1 MRIRP
6 ELRDDA
12 DEIHRLVVSA
22 FPTEA
27 EAFLVEELRRTGALA
42 VSLVAVDDD
51 TDHRIVGHV
60 AFSPVS
66 TSDGREGIG
75 LAPVAVAAT
84 HRRRGIAQQLI
95 DRGIQQCSD
104 LGFAY
109 AVVLGSPAYYSR
121 FGFEAAAPHGL
132 RDEYLGGEAFQVREL
147 APGGIPKNAGLVRYA
162 PPFAAFA

>member
-1 MRIRP
+1 MKIRP

-12 DEIHRLVVSA
+12 DEIHRLVASA

-27 EAFLVEELRRTGALA
+27 EAFLVDELRRAEALR
-42 VSLVAVDDD
+42 VSLVAVDDE
-51 TDHRIVGHV
+51 TDHRIVGYV

-66 TSDGREGIG
+66 TADGREGIG

-95 DRGIQQCSD
+95 DRGLEKCRE

-109 AVVLGSPAYYSR
+109 AVVLGSPEYYSR
-121 FGFEAAAPHGL
+121 FGFEPARSRGL
-132 RDEYLGGEAFQVREL
+132 SDEYEGGNAFQVLEL
-147 APGGIPKNAGLVRYA
+147 APGGLPDGAGLVRYSE
-162 PPFAAFA
+162 PFSAFA